1 MAKGIKIGIVV
12 VCLAAAVFLLA
23 KHFSKDSAA
32 PEEGWQATIWHCP
45 DCKTTF
51 ELTAAEYK
59 SRVGKLSY
67 VPCVS
72 CEGVDAEEVYRCPHC
87 DGYYPPFGHGLRGT
101 HCPLCKEELPD
112 LGASRLG
119 GG

>member
-1 MAKGIKIGIVV
+1 MGKPIKIGIVV

-23 KHFSKDSAA
+23 RHFGKSAPA

-45 DCKTTF
+45 DCNTTF

-59 SRVGKLSY
+59 SRVGTLSY

-72 CEGVDAEEVYRCPHC
+72 CEGVDAEEVYKCPNC
-87 DGYYPPFGHGLRGT
+87 NGYYPPLGHGLRGT
-101 HCPLCKEELPD
+101 HCPLCKEELPN
-112 LGASRLG
+112 LSASRLG